1 MMGDALDQAR
11 VTAALHDVKRDVEAQ
26 LRAEMPRLKELVWV
40 DPEQWGVA
48 DRLLVR
54 AALHYLLG
62 RLEDDADPLR

>member
-1 MMGDALDQAR
+1 MTGDALDQAR

-26 LRAEMPRLKELVWV
+26 LRAEMPRLKALVWV

-62 RLEDDADPLR
+62 RLEDDWTPTR